1 MKNLVA
7 SMVLLLAAF
16 AAPAAEDAVSTNS
29 FGFLK
34 VVSGYTNTI
43 IAVPWKGYTSDGKP
57 TLDLRADRL
66 VKPRNLTEGD
76 ELLLLGPD
84 NETFAS
90 WVLAPRTETVAGK
103 ETTVHFWEPRM
114 TARKYADGTS
124 YVALGAESN
133 AVVRGYGLWLIR
145 QNPVSANGAT
155 NAFYLHGQWTD
166 GGETV
171 TIGGTGLKGV
181 NGYVDAV
188 YTMMANPDCT
198 KETAINGDDMPW
210 KDMSIGKNDSLILNT
225 DAKTTKYCTWRTDKK
240 LGLTGWCSSHQEK
253 VSASV
258 SKTVYDYDLKVP
270 AGVGFWYVRRT
281 EGDLTFTW
289 PARGKK

>member
-1 MKNLVA
+1 MMKKLRVVA
-7 SMVLLLAAF
+7 LLLATF
-16 AAPAAEDAVSTNS
+16 AASAESVVSSNTY
-29 FGFLK
+29 GFLK

-43 IAVPWKGYTSDGKP
+43 ISVPWKGYTQDGLP

-66 VKPRNLTEGD
+66 VKPKNLTTGD

-84 NETFAS
+84 NQTFAS
-90 WVLAPRTETVAGK
+90 WVLAEGK
-103 ETTVHFWEPRM
+103 ETIQGAEATVRHWQPRL
-114 TARKYADGTS
+114 TARKRTDGTS
-124 YVALGAESN
+124 YIDLGADTN
-133 AVVRGYGLWLIR
+133 VVVRGYGLWLIR
-145 QNPVSANGAT
+145 QNPVVNGVT
-155 NAFYLHGQWTD
+155 NAFYLHGQWTS

-181 NGYVDAV
+181 NNYLPAV

-198 KETAINGDDMPW
+198 KETVINGDDMPW
-210 KDMSIGKNDSLILNT
+210 KDMAIGKDDSLILNT
-225 DAKTTKYCTWRTDKK
+225 DAKTTKYCTWKAGKGWRT
-240 LGLTGWCSSHQEK
+240 SHLEK
-253 VSASV
+253 QTIGGISV

-289 PARGKK
+289 PARGEK